1 MRTMQ
6 RNPSFDFPSR
16 EDLLW
21 LPGGP
26 QFIPD
31 TERSTSYERVY
42 RSHGPV
48 PEKSR
53 RSSWL
58 RRSAISRHNSGP
70 GPVGGR
76 GCNFRLFAAPLDGGD
91 ASGRQLSAA

>member
-1 MRTMQ
+1 MQ
-6 RNPSFDFPSR
+6 RNPSSDFPSR

-42 RSHGPV
+42 HM
-48 PEKSR
+48 
-53 RSSWL
+53 
-58 RRSAISRHNSGP
+58 
-70 GPVGGR
+70 
-76 GCNFRLFAAPLDGGD
+76 
-91 ASGRQLSAA
+91 ASGYGEGTLRTVQTRKVLGFPVVLGTALENGKQKNMVVIS